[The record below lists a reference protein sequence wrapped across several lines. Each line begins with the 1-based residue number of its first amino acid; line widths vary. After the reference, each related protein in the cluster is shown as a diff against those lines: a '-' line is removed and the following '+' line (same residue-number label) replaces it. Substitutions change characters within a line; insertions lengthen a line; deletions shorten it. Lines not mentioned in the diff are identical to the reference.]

1 VSAQGD
7 GKCAIPNI
15 TTCPA
20 ILTNAPTE
28 EFKPVRHWAHD
39 FEHCKNIMLKNVD
52 VPFAI
57 LTNSALR
64 VSGHSLFTP
73 APD

>member
-1 VSAQGD
+1 MSAQGD

-39 FEHCKNIMLKNVD
+39 FEHYKNIMLKM
-52 VPFAI
+52 
-57 LTNSALR
+57 LTFFSR
-64 VSGHSLFTP
+64 F
-73 APD
+73 